1 MEKFAL
7 MPARK
12 KYVMP
17 FQVRTAGG
25 KLIGHFGN
33 VESAE
38 GAWNDGRSRTIWKWD
53 NMRGEYFSYR

>member
-7 MPARK
+7 MQSRQ
-12 KYVMP
+12 KYVML

-25 KLIGHFGN
+25 RLLGHFGN

-38 GAWNDGRSRTIWKWD
+38 HTYNGGRARTIWKWD
-53 NMRGEYFSYR
+53 NMRGEYFAYR